1 MKKSFLVLFTS
12 FIVSFIAFY
21 IIVKQDFKLAFIVAL
36 LLAIAITITIWL
48 LRKFLIWFIIIY
60 SFVFIFIAFFTKTDY
75 SEAFAL
81 SLPFAMLISIFLSL
95 FELSTFSFTAQPV
108 RDYFVKEG
116 KKLNVIIIDIETT
129 GLSHLDEILQLSI
142 INENGSVIFNKY
154 FKPQDKT
161 SWDEAQKI
169 HNISPRFVNYELPIE
184 NYKTELE
191 NIFNNADVIMG
202 YNLEFDLKFIKRS
215 INFKKPLIYIDV
227 MQLFTNFYYEN
238 SSILPNVNC
247 GYKYKKLSFAAHFFK
262 YPKST
267 DEYNFQGSHGSLEDA
282 RATLY
287 VFKKLEQSLQTN

>member
-161 SWDEAQKI
+161 SWD
-169 HNISPRFVNYELPIE
+169 
-184 NYKTELE
+184 
-191 NIFNNADVIMG
+191 
-202 YNLEFDLKFIKRS
+202 
-215 INFKKPLIYIDV
+215 
-227 MQLFTNFYYEN
+227 
-238 SSILPNVNC
+238 
-247 GYKYKKLSFAAHFFK
+247 
-262 YPKST
+262 
-267 DEYNFQGSHGSLEDA
+267 
-282 RATLY
+282 
-287 VFKKLEQSLQTN
+287 